1 MKIRVSAAGIGAAAV
16 VASGTLA
23 LTSTVASAQS
33 KSQTLTY
40 YTATV
45 QSFANAV
52 NRSTHIESVDN
63 SSSKLLGFAVE
74 TVSEAIN
81 APASTDGYVI
91 YLQAGDIDATVTPSR
106 AVPGHGAGKVTGG
119 TGAYSKAAGTVSI
132 APDGA
137 KTKVT
142 IVLTKK

>member
-1 MKIRVSAAGIGAAAV
+1 MNIRALIAGVGAAAV
-16 VASGTLA
+16 VVSGTLA

-40 YTATV
+40 YTAAV
-45 QSFANAV
+45 QSFANAI

-63 SSSKLLGFAVE
+63 SSGKLVGFAVE
-74 TVSEAIN
+74 TVTEAIN
-81 APASTDGYVI
+81 APVTTDEYLI
-91 YLQAGDIDATVTPSR
+91 YLQGGDIDATVTPSR
-106 AVPGHGAGKVTGG
+106 AVAGHGGGKVTGG
-119 TGAYSKAAGTVSI
+119 TGSYSKAAGTVTI

-142 IVLTKK
+142 IVLTRK

>member
-1 MKIRVSAAGIGAAAV
+1 MKVRVFAAGIGAAAV

-45 QSFANAV
+45 HSFANAV

-63 SSSKLLGFAVE
+63 SSGKLAGFAVE
-74 TVSEAIN
+74 TVTEAIN
-81 APASTDGYVI
+81 APVVSDGYVI
-91 YLQAGDIDATVTPSR
+91 YLQGGDIDATVTPSR
-106 AVPGHGAGKVTGG
+106 AAPGHGGGKVTGG
-119 TGAYSKAAGTVSI
+119 TGTYSKAAGTVTI

-137 KTKVT
+137 KTRVT

>member
-1 MKIRVSAAGIGAAAV
+1 MKVRVFAAGIGAAAV
-16 VASGTLA
+16 VAGGTLA

-40 YTATV
+40 YTVTV
-45 QSFANAV
+45 QSFANAI

-63 SSSKLLGFAVE
+63 SSGKLVGFAVE
-74 TVSEAIN
+74 TVTEAIN
-81 APASTDGYVI
+81 APVITDGYVI
-91 YLQAGDIDATVTPSR
+91 YLQAGDMDATVTPSR
-106 AVPGHGAGKVTGG
+106 AVPGHGGGKVTGG
-119 TGAYSKAAGTVSI
+119 TGTYSKAVGTVTI

-137 KTKVT
+137 KTKMT